1 VVQAVQLIKIRMA
14 SRRMGSS
21 SRPRFDRSSAIH
33 SSATARSRTAAP
45 LPYFHPCP
53 QTFYGSSS
61 IATADRCGS
70 VAHALHC
77 SNKLFISAEI
87 FLHIIAQIPLIPNKK
102 LSNVQYL
109 RTINEK
115 KLRSGKFT
123 AYNSP
128 ITAELAF
135 AMTTLHIR
143 SLLAIAVTALLAA
156 CGGTDVQ
163 SNTPTQT
170 AALVQSSAAQAA
182 PLGTSSAAAQAAAAQ
197 APQPDCA
204 PEGCKGLRIIDG
216 NAEAYRVEA
225 MRRAA
230 DEANAAQPS

>member
-1 VVQAVQLIKIRMA
+1 M
-14 SRRMGSS
+14 
-21 SRPRFDRSSAIH
+21 
-33 SSATARSRTAAP
+33 
-45 LPYFHPCP
+45 
-53 QTFYGSSS
+53 
-61 IATADRCGS
+61 ADRCGS
-70 VAHALHC
+70 VAHVPHC
-77 SNKLFISAEI
+77 PNKLFVSAEL
-87 FLHIIAQIPLIPNKK
+87 FLWIIAKIPLIPDKK

-109 RTINEK
+109 RTINKK
-115 KLRSGKFT
+115 KLSAGKFT

-135 AMTTLHIR
+135 AMTTLHLR

-156 CGGTDVQ
+156 CGGTDAQ
-163 SNTPTQT
+163 SNAPTQT

-182 PLGTSSAAAQAAAAQ
+182 PLGTSSAAAQAAAAAQ

-204 PEGCKGLRIIDG
+204 PEGCKSLRIIDG

-230 DEANAAQPS
+230 DEANGALTS